1 MDGAE
6 AAGLTSGEM
15 SRRSG
20 LSPKALRIYHANGL
34 LQPARIDSG
43 TGYRTYLPEQV
54 ERGRAIAL
62 LRRIGMPLAR
72 IAEVVDARGGD
83 ARALVLAWQSER
95 VRALDADSE
104 AVDGMLPW
112 VAPTADT
119 GSVLRRAVVER
130 TVATRT
136 STVDQAS
143 LVPAFTADVLTL
155 RAHLAAQGA
164 EFGDEYWVLYHRPV
178 APDVPGQI
186 ETCVPYAGAVSPA
199 GDVVLRAEPAGEEL
213 YVPEVAARWR
223 YPDLLS
229 AFAAVSVRADE
240 LGGAVGPPREIYPV
254 PWRDDD
260 PEAVVAEVVIPVGP
274 VP

>member
-1 MDGAE
+1 MDGAD
-6 AAGLTSGEM
+6 AGRLTSGEM

-34 LQPARIDSG
+34 LRPARVDED
-43 TGYRTYLPEQV
+43 TGYRTYRPEQV

-72 IAEVVDARGGD
+72 IAEVVDATGDD
-83 ARALVLAWQSER
+83 ARALVLGWQSER
-95 VRALDADSE
+95 AQALSADSE
-104 AVDGMLPW
+104 ALDELTSR

-119 GSVLRRAVVER
+119 ASVLRRDVVER

-136 STVDQAS
+136 STVHQAS
-143 LVPAFTADVLTL
+143 LVPTFTGDVLAL

-164 EFGDEYWVLYHRPV
+164 EFGDEYWVLYHSPV
-178 APDVPGQI
+178 APDVLGQI
-186 ETCVPYAGAVSPA
+186 ETCVPYTGAASPA

-213 YVPEVAARWR
+213 YVPVSAARCR
-223 YPDLLS
+223 YPDILL
-229 AFAAVSVRADE
+229 AFTAVHARAAEV
-240 LGGAVGPPREIYPV
+240 GGAVRPPREIYPV

-260 PEAVVAEVVIPVGP
+260 PDAVVAEVALSVGV